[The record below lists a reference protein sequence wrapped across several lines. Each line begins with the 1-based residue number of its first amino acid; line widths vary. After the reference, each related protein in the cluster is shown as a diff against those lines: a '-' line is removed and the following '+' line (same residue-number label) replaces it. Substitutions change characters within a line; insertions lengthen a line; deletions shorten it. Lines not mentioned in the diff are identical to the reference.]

1 MRQPVALVLALDVLL
16 PVSAGEVSRN
26 EAMRVLQL
34 GPFPPPHGGV
44 AEHLSALRAALL
56 AHGDTCPVVALARP
70 TGMAIDDADV
80 YRPRSILQL
89 VRMLLDLR
97 CDIVHLHIGGSL
109 TLRLLGLT
117 LLCTL
122 LPGRK
127 SVLTFHS
134 GGYPSSPAGRRG
146 GPMSVRGFIFRRL
159 NRIIG
164 VNAQIIEMFHRFG
177 VPKNKLRLISPYSI
191 TGPSPDIVIPEETK
205 VFLQEHWPRMISVG
219 LLEPEYSLKQQIDV
233 LELVREEFP
242 RAGLVLIGSGSL
254 EGDLRARI
262 AEKHYA
268 KHIRLLGDVHHGVTL
283 RVIEECDLMLRTTL
297 YDGDAISVRE
307 ALHFGLP
314 VIATD
319 NAMRPEGVDVI
330 PAADLETLH
339 AAIKRNLT
347 RGRPQPIEHPDGQAN
362 IRAVL
367 QLYHESM

>member
-1 MRQPVALVLALDVLL
+1 
-16 PVSAGEVSRN
+16 
-26 EAMRVLQL
+26 MRVLQL

-56 AHGDTCPVVALARP
+56 ARGDTCPVVALTRP
-70 TGMAIDDADV
+70 TGIGINDTDV
-80 YRPRSILQL
+80 YRPRTILQL
-89 VRMLLDLR
+89 VRTLLDLR
-97 CDIVHLHIGGSL
+97 SDIVHLHIGGNL
-109 TLRLLGLT
+109 TLRVLGLI

-122 LPGRK
+122 LPGRN

-134 GGYPSSPAGRRG
+134 GGYPVSPAGRRG

-164 VNAQIIEMFHRFG
+164 VNAQIIEMFYRFG
-177 VPKNKLRLISPYSI
+177 VPKNKLRIISPYSVSR
-191 TGPSPDIVIPEETK
+191 PSPGIVIPEEIK
-205 VFLQEHWPRMISVG
+205 VFLRDHKPRLISVG
-219 LLEPEYSLKQQIDV
+219 MLEPEYGLEQQIDV
-233 LELVREEFP
+233 LELVRKEFP

-254 EGDLRARI
+254 EADLRARI

-268 KHIRLLGDVHHGVTL
+268 KHIRLLGDVNHDVTL

-347 RGRPQPIEHPDGQAN
+347 RGGPQPIEHPDGQAN

-367 QLYHESM
+367 QLYHEML